1 MVWGRDRP
9 LTDVHMAVG
18 IAVLVTNAAAA
29 IWGGIAWVRQ
39 IPSVIFWYLL
49 RVAQGVVILQVAIGL
64 FLLIGQGKR
73 ADSDLHYLYGVALLV
88 IALVAEAFRAGVA
101 QREIEK
107 REIED
112 IEALE
117 RLDQVRLARAVVRNE
132 MGIMTISVIAV
143 VTLALRA
150 FATGS

>member
-1 MVWGRDRP
+1 
-9 LTDVHMAVG
+9 MAVG
-18 IAVLVTNAAAA
+18 IAVLATNFAAAV
-29 IWGGIAWVRQ
+29 WGSVAWLRR

-49 RVAQGVVILQVAIGL
+49 RVAQGVVILQVALGL

-73 ADSDLHYLYGVALLV
+73 AASDLHYLYGVALLV

-101 QREIEK
+101 AREIEK
-107 REIED
+107 REIDD
-112 IEALE
+112 IETLE
-117 RLDQVRLARAVVRNE
+117 RREQVLLARAVVRNE
-132 MGIMTISVIAV
+132 MGIMTMSVIAV

>member
-1 MVWGRDRP
+1 
-9 LTDVHMAVG
+9 MAVG
-18 IAVLVTNAAAA
+18 IAVLATNFAAAV
-29 IWGGIAWVRQ
+29 WGGVAWLRR

-49 RVAQGVVILQVAIGL
+49 RVAQGVVILQVALGL

-101 QREIEK
+101 QREIDK
-107 REIED
+107 REID
-112 IEALE
+112 DVEALE
-117 RLDQVRLARAVVRNE
+117 RRDQVLLARAVVRNE
-132 MGIMTISVIAV
+132 MGIMTMSVIAV

>member
-1 MVWGRDRP
+1 
-9 LTDVHMAVG
+9 MAVG

-29 IWGGIAWVRQ
+29 IWGGVAWLRR

-49 RVAQGVVILQVAIGL
+49 RVAQGVVILQVALGL

-73 ADSDLHYLYGVALLV
+73 ASSDLHYLYGVALLV
-88 IALVAEAFRAGVA
+88 IALVAEGFRAGVA
-101 QREIEK
+101 QREIDR
-107 REIED
+107 REIDDVES
-112 IEALE
+112 LE
-117 RLDQVRLARAVVRNE
+117 RRDQVLLARAVVRNE

>member
-1 MVWGRDRP
+1 
-9 LTDVHMAVG
+9 MAVG
-18 IAVLVTNAAAA
+18 IAVLVTNAVAA
-29 IWGGIAWVRQ
+29 IWGSVAWLRR

-49 RVAQGVVILQVAIGL
+49 RIAQGVVIVQVAIGL
-64 FLLIGQGKR
+64 FLLIGQSKR

-88 IALVAEAFRAGVA
+88 VALVAEGFRAGVA

-107 REIED
+107 REID
-112 IEALE
+112 DVEALE
-117 RLDQVRLARAVVRNE
+117 RRDQVLLARAVVRNE

-150 FATGS
+150 FATGG

>member
-1 MVWGRDRP
+1 
-9 LTDVHMAVG
+9 MAVG
-18 IAVLVTNAAAA
+18 IAVLATNLAAAV
-29 IWGGIAWVRQ
+29 WGGIAWIRR

-49 RVAQGVVILQVAIGL
+49 RVAQGVVILQVALGL

-73 ADSDLHYLYGVALLV
+73 ASSDLHYLYGVSLLV

-101 QREIEK
+101 QRELDR
-107 REIED
+107 REID
-112 IEALE
+112 DVDALE
-117 RLDQVRLARAVVRNE
+117 RRDQVLLARAVVRNE

>member
-1 MVWGRDRP
+1 
-9 LTDVHMAVG
+9 MAVG
-18 IAVLVTNAAAA
+18 IAVLATNFAAAV
-29 IWGGIAWVRQ
+29 WGSVAWLRR

-49 RVAQGVVILQVAIGL
+49 RVAQGVVILQVALGL

-73 ADSDLHYLYGVALLV
+73 ADSGLHYLYGVALLV

-101 QREIEK
+101 AREIEK

-112 IEALE
+112 IETLE
-117 RLDQVRLARAVVRNE
+117 RREQVLLARAVVRNE

>member
-1 MVWGRDRP
+1 
-9 LTDVHMAVG
+9 MAVG
-18 IAVLVTNAAAA
+18 IAVLATNFAAAV
-29 IWGGIAWVRQ
+29 WGGVAWLRR

-49 RVAQGVVILQVAIGL
+49 RVAQGVVILQVALGL

-101 QREIEK
+101 EREIDK

-112 IEALE
+112 VEALE
-117 RLDQVRLARAVVRNE
+117 RRDQVLLARAVVRNE
-132 MGIMTISVIAV
+132 MGIMTMSVIAV

>member
-1 MVWGRDRP
+1 
-9 LTDVHMAVG
+9 MAVG
-18 IAVLVTNAAAA
+18 IAVLATNFAAAV
-29 IWGGIAWVRQ
+29 WGGVAWLRR

-49 RVAQGVVILQVAIGL
+49 RAAQGVVILQVALGL

-101 QREIEK
+101 QREIDK

-112 IEALE
+112 VEALE
-117 RLDQVRLARAVVRNE
+117 RRDQVRLARAVVRNE
-132 MGIMTISVIAV
+132 MGIMTMSVIAV

>member
-1 MVWGRDRP
+1 
-9 LTDVHMAVG
+9 MAVG
-18 IAVLVTNAAAA
+18 IAVLATNFAAAV
-29 IWGGIAWVRQ
+29 WGSVAWLRR

-49 RVAQGVVILQVAIGL
+49 RVAQGVVILQVALGL

-73 ADSDLHYLYGVALLV
+73 ADSGLHYLYGVALLV

-101 QREIEK
+101 AREIEK

-112 IEALE
+112 IETLE
-117 RLDQVRLARAVVRNE
+117 RRDQVLLARAVVRNE

-150 FATGS
+150 YATGS

>member
-1 MVWGRDRP
+1 
-9 LTDVHMAVG
+9 MAVG
-18 IAVLVTNAAAA
+18 IAVLATNFAAAV
-29 IWGGIAWVRQ
+29 WGGVAWLRR

-49 RVAQGVVILQVAIGL
+49 RAAQGVVILQVALGL

-101 QREIEK
+101 QREIDK

-112 IEALE
+112 VEALE
-117 RLDQVRLARAVVRNE
+117 RRDQVLLARAVVRNE
-132 MGIMTISVIAV
+132 MGIMTMSVIAV